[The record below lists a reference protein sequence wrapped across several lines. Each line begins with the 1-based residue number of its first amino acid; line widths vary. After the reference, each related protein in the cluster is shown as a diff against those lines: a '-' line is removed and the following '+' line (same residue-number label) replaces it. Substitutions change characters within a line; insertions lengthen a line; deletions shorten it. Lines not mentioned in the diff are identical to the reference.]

1 MIRFLTA
8 GESHGPALT
17 AIIEGFPAGMPVDL
31 TALQA
36 DMDRRRRGY
45 GRGGRMTIEGD
56 RVEIL
61 SGVRH
66 GATLGSPITLQITNR
81 DWERWRGAMAIE
93 GAGHWDTV
101 AIDADPALTRIDA
114 VVTRPRPGHA
124 DLAGVLKYGH
134 QDVRNVL
141 ERASARETATRVAV
155 GAMARQLLAQFGITV
170 FSGVLQIGQA
180 VAEQIPE
187 DWDIYRANVDASPV
201 ATPDP
206 GATDRMIT
214 EIDQAKKNGD
224 SLGGILE
231 VLAVGV
237 PVGLGSHV
245 QWDRR
250 LDARLSGALMSI
262 PAIKGVAFGL
272 GFEAAA
278 LPGSLVHDPIYYDP
292 GQGYYRKTN
301 RAGGIEGGISNGEAI
316 RVRLV
321 MKPIPTLYRP
331 LPTVNLQ
338 TKAVEEASV
347 ERSDTCAVPAA
358 AIVAEAM
365 VGWILAEAL
374 LEKFGGDS
382 LAEVQRNLEA
392 YRQDLRSR

>member
-17 AIIEGFPAGMPVDL
+17 AIIEGFPAGMPVDSA
-31 TALQA
+31 ALQA

-45 GRGGRMTIEGD
+45 GRGGRMAIEGD
-56 RVEIL
+56 RVKIL

-66 GATLGSPITLQITNR
+66 GVTLGSPITLQIINK
-81 DWERWRGAMAIE
+81 DWEKWQEAMAVE
-93 GAGHWDTV
+93 GAGHGDTV
-101 AIDADPALTRIDA
+101 VIDADPALTRIDA

-134 QDVRNVL
+134 RDVRNIL

-155 GAMARQLLAQFGITV
+155 GAMARQLLAQFGIAV

-180 VAEQIPE
+180 VAREIPE
-187 DWDIYRANVDASPV
+187 DWEVYRANAEASLV

-206 GATDRMIT
+206 AAAPRMMA
-214 EIDQAKKNGD
+214 EIDRAKQNGD
-224 SLGGILE
+224 SLGGVVE
-231 VLAVGV
+231 VVAVGV
-237 PVGLGSHV
+237 PAGLGSHV
-245 QWDRR
+245 HWDRR

-272 GFEAAA
+272 GFEAAG
-278 LPGSLVHDPIYYDP
+278 LPGSQVHDAIYYEP
-292 GQGYYRKTN
+292 ERGYYRKTN
-301 RAGGIEGGISNGEAI
+301 HAGGIEGGISNGEAI
-316 RVRLV
+316 RIRLA

-331 LPTVNLQ
+331 LPTVNLV
-338 TKAVEEASV
+338 TKAAEAASV

-358 AIVAEAM
+358 AVVAEAM
-365 VGWILAEAL
+365 AGWVLAEAL

-382 LAEVQRNLEA
+382 LAEVRRNLEA
-392 YRQDLRSR
+392 YRQELRSR